1 MKPIEYVPKPCAH
14 ARSFLALVARI
25 VVDQLIRHRD
35 FTECLVAGMI
45 TAMLVSWIPLVGQ
58 FWPLW
63 ILIGA
68 LMGLM
73 KEFRNR

>member
-1 MKPIEYVPKPCAH
+1 MKPIEYVPKPRVH
-14 ARSFLALVARI
+14 AGIAFVARI

-58 FWPLW
+58 LWPLS

-73 KEFRNR
+73 KEFHNH

>member
-1 MKPIEYVPKPCAH
+1 MKPIEYVPKPRAH

-25 VVDQLIRHRD
+25 LVDQLIRHRD

-45 TAMLVSWIPLVGQ
+45 SAMLISWIPLVGQ
-58 FWPLW
+58 LWPLS

-68 LMGLM
+68 VMGLM
-73 KEFRNR
+73 REFRNR